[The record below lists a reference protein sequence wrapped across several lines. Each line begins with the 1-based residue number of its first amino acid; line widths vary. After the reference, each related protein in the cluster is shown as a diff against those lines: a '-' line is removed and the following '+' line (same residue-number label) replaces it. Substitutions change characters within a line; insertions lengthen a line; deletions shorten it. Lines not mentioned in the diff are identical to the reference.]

1 MMIAETTPFATAI
14 IVGVVTSGS
23 LTALFN
29 WWFNRQKT
37 AAETEKTSAETIRII
52 QETYGDFI
60 EDLNTQAQI
69 NIDNHN
75 RQMKSLLEEIKAL
88 KLQTDRI
95 PILEEEVKELTV
107 GIKLL
112 TDQLQEHNITP
123 IYSRNNGHGL

>member
-60 EDLNTQAQI
+60 EDLMSEHQFDV
-69 NIDNHN
+69 DNHN

-95 PILEEEVKELTV
+95 PILEEEVKELTM

>member
-60 EDLNTQAQI
+60 EDLNTQEQI

-123 IYSRNNGHGL
+123 IYQRW

>member
-69 NIDNHN
+69 DIDNHN

>member
-69 NIDNHN
+69 DIDNHN

-123 IYSRNNGHGL
+123 IYQRW